1 MKSHCFLWEIAAQHL
16 AITWRLPFHQLF
28 IPVSCTTKRHV
39 PQHLFLSFY
48 ICRPGCAFCHPLIR
62 IPFLPLCTPP
72 NLFLPSC
79 DGGNLIIVKSLECLL
94 EVQFPV
100 FVHTAVR
107 HLLPLWLFP
116 SFTLQWPHGTALP
129 VLLHRDA
136 FNSCQQNSSQA
147 PLARTLPHPQMVC
160 CVDAVLC
167 HSSLGSMCLPFVS
180 HSCLT
185 CWVLVSARSVS
196 AQ

>member
-1 MKSHCFLWEIAAQHL
+1 MESHCFLWEIAAQHL
-16 AITWRLPFHQLF
+16 AITWRLPFHQLC

-107 HLLPLWLFP
+107 HLLSLWGSFPHLRSSDLTERPFLCCSTGMLSTLVNKTLLRPHLLEPFHILRWCAVWTLFCVTLPWVVCVCPL
-116 SFTLQWPHGTALP
+116 SRTAALP
-129 VLLHRDA
+129 A
-136 FNSCQQNSSQA
+136 
-147 PLARTLPHPQMVC
+147 
-160 CVDAVLC
+160 
-167 HSSLGSMCLPFVS
+167 GS
-180 HSCLT
+180 
-185 CWVLVSARSVS
+185 
-196 AQ
+196 